1 MKTSYQRELK
11 RNYLIVET
19 EKSDTREEPP
29 FEQKMLEQNQIDG
42 ILRFQVRQKDE
53 EVRFFYEITSKQPLI
68 RLLEG
73 QTIQADQ
80 IRALVLG
87 IARSLDHMEQYLIS
101 EKSVLLDP
109 EYLYVDPESLKVWLC
124 LVPGLECD
132 FPEDYSRFL
141 EYLLGKVDHRDKE
154 SVVLAY
160 GLYQET
166 RKENYGMADILRLA
180 QQKGSVSGPNHKS
193 GMENKEQDSAGLDT
207 SSTTDWNKVGEKST
221 KAAFR
226 TRKNEKGEAESGI
239 GTGKNMQM
247 RRPENEWQLGTV
259 RTNRIQT
266 DAQEETTGLLG
277 RWKQRRKERK
287 EEKQREIERAIQMP
301 WDTIAFSG
309 GFTGQPEAQA
319 GYGEME
325 YKTEYGIEYGGAA
338 YDSGSRAGR
347 QQPAGTGTAAQS
359 SDTVLLNGEI
369 NGTAAEGKRLT
380 ALDPGAEDIVIAY
393 YPFIIGKQENLVD
406 YVLHQET
413 VSRLH
418 LRIDRKEDRYYVQD
432 LNSTNGTMAGGH
444 MLENNEIMEIWDGVE
459 ISIAGARYRFE

>member
-19 EKSDTREEPP
+19 ETSEGQGEPP

-53 EVRFFYEITSKQPLI
+53 EVRFFYEITSKQPLS

-73 QTIQADQ
+73 QTIQAEQ
-80 IRALVLG
+80 IRALEFG
-87 IARSLDHMEQYLIS
+87 IARSLDHMEQYLLS

-124 LVPGLECD
+124 LVPGMECD

-166 RKENYGMADILRLA
+166 RKENYGMTDILRLA
-180 QQKGSVSGPNHKS
+180 QQKSSVSGPNHKNGTKS
-193 GMENKEQDSAGLDT
+193 QWQRSDDLEVLQSAGG
-207 SSTTDWNKVGEKST
+207 NIAGEKSLEEGDHVQ
-221 KAAFR
+221 R
-226 TRKNEKGEAESGI
+226 SR
-239 GTGKNMQM
+239 Q
-247 RRPENEWQLGTV
+247 ENGWQLGTV
-259 RTNRIQT
+259 RGKQIQT
-266 DAQEETTGLLG
+266 DAQEESAGLLG

-287 EEKQREIERAIQMP
+287 EEKQRELERAVQMP
-301 WDTIAFSG
+301 WDTIAFDGAS
-309 GFTGQPEAQA
+309 PEEWGTPE
-319 GYGEME
+319 GYGRAE
-325 YKTEYGIEYGGAA
+325 YKEERGTENSGVRYEMGNGGTA
-338 YDSGSRAGR
+338 YDPGSRAGR
-347 QQPAGTGTAAQS
+347 QQPLEAAAAAQS
-359 SDTVLLNGEI
+359 SDTILLNGET
-369 NGTAAEGKRLT
+369 NGATAQVKRLT
-380 ALDPGAEDIVIAY
+380 ALEPGTEDIVIAY

-406 YVLHQET
+406 YVLRRET

-444 MLENNEIMEIWDGVE
+444 ILENNEIMEIWDGVE

>member
-19 EKSDTREEPP
+19 ETSEGQGEPP

-53 EVRFFYEITSKQPLI
+53 EVRFFYEITSKQPLS

-73 QTIQADQ
+73 QTIQAEQ
-80 IRALVLG
+80 IRALVFG
-87 IARSLDHMEQYLIS
+87 IARSLDHMEQYLLS

-124 LVPGLECD
+124 LVPGMECD

-180 QQKGSVSGPNHKS
+180 QQKSSVSGPNHKS
-193 GMENKEQDSAGLDT
+193 GTKSQWQRSDDLEVLQSAGG
-207 SSTTDWNKVGEKST
+207 NIAGEKSLEEGDHVQ
-221 KAAFR
+221 R
-226 TRKNEKGEAESGI
+226 SR
-239 GTGKNMQM
+239 Q
-247 RRPENEWQLGTV
+247 ENGWQLGTV
-259 RTNRIQT
+259 RGKQIQT
-266 DAQEETTGLLG
+266 DAQEEPAGLLG

-287 EEKQREIERAIQMP
+287 EEKQRELERAVQMP
-301 WDTIAFSG
+301 WDTIAFDGTS
-309 GFTGQPEAQA
+309 PEEWGTPE
-319 GYGEME
+319 GYGRAE
-325 YKTEYGIEYGGAA
+325 YKEERGTENSGVRYEMGNGGTA
-338 YDSGSRAGR
+338 YDPGSRAGR
-347 QQPAGTGTAAQS
+347 QQPLEAAAAAQS
-359 SDTVLLNGEI
+359 SDTILLNGET
-369 NGTAAEGKRLT
+369 NGAAAQVKRLT
-380 ALDPGAEDIVIAY
+380 ALEPGTEDIVIAY

-406 YVLHQET
+406 YVLRRET

>member
-19 EKSDTREEPP
+19 ETSEGQGEPP

-53 EVRFFYEITSKQPLI
+53 EVRFFYEITSKQPLS

-73 QTIQADQ
+73 QTIQAEQ
-80 IRALVLG
+80 IRALVFG
-87 IARSLDHMEQYLIS
+87 IARSLDHMEQYLLS

-124 LVPGLECD
+124 LVPGMECD

-154 SVVLAY
+154 SAY

-166 RKENYGMADILRLA
+166 RKENYGMTDILRLA
-180 QQKGSVSGPNHKS
+180 QQKSSVSGPNHKNGTKS
-193 GMENKEQDSAGLDT
+193 QWQRSDDLEVLQSAGG
-207 SSTTDWNKVGEKST
+207 NIAGEKSLEEGDHVQ
-221 KAAFR
+221 R
-226 TRKNEKGEAESGI
+226 SR
-239 GTGKNMQM
+239 Q
-247 RRPENEWQLGTV
+247 ENGWQLGTV
-259 RTNRIQT
+259 RGKQIQT
-266 DAQEETTGLLG
+266 DAQEESAGLLG

-287 EEKQREIERAIQMP
+287 EEKQRELERAVQMP
-301 WDTIAFSG
+301 WDTIAFDGAS
-309 GFTGQPEAQA
+309 PEEWGTPE
-319 GYGEME
+319 GYGRAE
-325 YKTEYGIEYGGAA
+325 YKEERGTENSGVRYEMGNGGTA
-338 YDSGSRAGR
+338 YDPGSRAGR
-347 QQPAGTGTAAQS
+347 QQPLEAAAAAQS
-359 SDTVLLNGEI
+359 SDTILLNGET
-369 NGTAAEGKRLT
+369 NGATAQVKRLT
-380 ALDPGAEDIVIAY
+380 ALEPGTEDIVIAY

-406 YVLHQET
+406 YVLRRET

-444 MLENNEIMEIWDGVE
+444 ILENNEIMEIWDGVE

>member
-19 EKSDTREEPP
+19 ETSEGQGEPP

-53 EVRFFYEITSKQPLI
+53 EVRFFYEITSKQPLS

-73 QTIQADQ
+73 QTIQAEQ
-80 IRALVLG
+80 IRALVFG
-87 IARSLDHMEQYLIS
+87 IARSLDHMEQYLLS

-124 LVPGLECD
+124 LVPGMECD

-180 QQKGSVSGPNHKS
+180 QQKSSVSGPNHKS
-193 GMENKEQDSAGLDT
+193 GTKSQWQRSDDLEVLQSAGG
-207 SSTTDWNKVGEKST
+207 NIAGEKSLEEGDHVQ
-221 KAAFR
+221 R
-226 TRKNEKGEAESGI
+226 SR
-239 GTGKNMQM
+239 Q
-247 RRPENEWQLGTV
+247 ENGWQLGTV
-259 RTNRIQT
+259 RGKQIQT
-266 DAQEETTGLLG
+266 DAQEEPAGLLG
-277 RWKQRRKERK
+277 RWKQRRKERT
-287 EEKQREIERAIQMP
+287 EEKQRDLERAVQMP
-301 WDTIAFSG
+301 WDTIAFDGAS
-309 GFTGQPEAQA
+309 PEEWGTPE
-319 GYGEME
+319 GYGRAE
-325 YKTEYGIEYGGAA
+325 YKEERGTENSGVRYEMGNGGTA
-338 YDSGSRAGR
+338 YDPGSRAGR
-347 QQPAGTGTAAQS
+347 QQPLEAAAAAQS
-359 SDTVLLNGEI
+359 SDTILLNGET
-369 NGTAAEGKRLT
+369 NGAAAQVKRLT
-380 ALDPGAEDIVIAY
+380 ALEPGTEDIVIAY

-406 YVLHQET
+406 YVLRRET

-418 LRIDRKEDRYYVQD
+418 LRIDRKEERYYVQD

>member
-19 EKSDTREEPP
+19 ETSEGQGEPP

-53 EVRFFYEITSKQPLI
+53 EVRFFYEITSKQPLS

-73 QTIQADQ
+73 QTIQAEQ
-80 IRALVLG
+80 IRALVFG
-87 IARSLDHMEQYLIS
+87 IARSLDHMEQYLLS

-124 LVPGLECD
+124 LVPGMECD

-180 QQKGSVSGPNHKS
+180 QQKSSVSGPNHKS
-193 GMENKEQDSAGLDT
+193 GTKSQWQRSDDLEVLQSAGG
-207 SSTTDWNKVGEKST
+207 NIAGEKSLEEGDHVQ
-221 KAAFR
+221 R
-226 TRKNEKGEAESGI
+226 SR
-239 GTGKNMQM
+239 Q
-247 RRPENEWQLGTV
+247 ENGWQLGTV
-259 RTNRIQT
+259 RGKQIQT
-266 DAQEETTGLLG
+266 DAQEEPAGLLG

-287 EEKQREIERAIQMP
+287 EEKQRELERAVQMP
-301 WDTIAFSG
+301 WDTIAFDGVS
-309 GFTGQPEAQA
+309 PEEWGTPE
-319 GYGEME
+319 GYGRAE
-325 YKTEYGIEYGGAA
+325 YKEERGTENSGVRYEMGNGGTA
-338 YDSGSRAGR
+338 YDPGSRAGR
-347 QQPAGTGTAAQS
+347 QQPLEAAAAAQS
-359 SDTVLLNGEI
+359 SDTILLNGET
-369 NGTAAEGKRLT
+369 NGAASQVKRLT
-380 ALDPGAEDIVIAY
+380 ALEPGTEDIVIAY

-406 YVLHQET
+406 YVLRRET

-418 LRIDRKEDRYYVQD
+418 LRIDRKEERYYVQD

>member
-19 EKSDTREEPP
+19 ETSEGQGEPP

-53 EVRFFYEITSKQPLI
+53 EVRFFYEITSKQPLS

-73 QTIQADQ
+73 QTIQAEQ
-80 IRALVLG
+80 IRALVFG
-87 IARSLDHMEQYLIS
+87 IARSLDHMEQYLLS

-124 LVPGLECD
+124 LVPGMECD

-166 RKENYGMADILRLA
+166 RKENYGMTDILRLA
-180 QQKGSVSGPNHKS
+180 QQKSSVSGPNHKNGTKS
-193 GMENKEQDSAGLDT
+193 QWQRSDDLEVLQSAGG
-207 SSTTDWNKVGEKST
+207 NIAGEKSLEEGDHVQ
-221 KAAFR
+221 R
-226 TRKNEKGEAESGI
+226 SR
-239 GTGKNMQM
+239 Q
-247 RRPENEWQLGTV
+247 ENGWQLGTV
-259 RTNRIQT
+259 RGKQIQT
-266 DAQEETTGLLG
+266 DAQEESAGLLG

-287 EEKQREIERAIQMP
+287 EEKQRELERAVQMP
-301 WDTIAFSG
+301 WDTIAFDGAS
-309 GFTGQPEAQA
+309 PEEWGTPE
-319 GYGEME
+319 GYGRAE
-325 YKTEYGIEYGGAA
+325 YKEERGTENSGVRYEMGNGGTA
-338 YDSGSRAGR
+338 YDPGSRAGR
-347 QQPAGTGTAAQS
+347 QQPLEAAAAAQS
-359 SDTVLLNGEI
+359 SYTILLNGET
-369 NGTAAEGKRLT
+369 NGATAQVKRLT
-380 ALDPGAEDIVIAY
+380 ALEPGTEDIVIAY

-406 YVLHQET
+406 YVLRRET

-444 MLENNEIMEIWDGVE
+444 ILENNEIMEIWDGVE

>member
-19 EKSDTREEPP
+19 ETSEGQGEPP

-53 EVRFFYEITSKQPLI
+53 EVRFFYEITSKQPLS

-73 QTIQADQ
+73 QTIQAEQ
-80 IRALVLG
+80 IRALVFG
-87 IARSLDHMEQYLIS
+87 IARSLDHMEQYLLS

-124 LVPGLECD
+124 LVPGMECD

-166 RKENYGMADILRLA
+166 RKENYGMTDILRLA
-180 QQKGSVSGPNHKS
+180 QQKSSVSGPNHKNGTKS
-193 GMENKEQDSAGLDT
+193 QWQRSDDLEVLQSAGG
-207 SSTTDWNKVGEKST
+207 NIAGEKSLEEGDHVQ
-221 KAAFR
+221 R
-226 TRKNEKGEAESGI
+226 SR
-239 GTGKNMQM
+239 Q
-247 RRPENEWQLGTV
+247 ENGWQLGTV
-259 RTNRIQT
+259 RGKQIQT
-266 DAQEETTGLLG
+266 DAQEESAGLLG

-287 EEKQREIERAIQMP
+287 EEKQRELERAVQMP
-301 WDTIAFSG
+301 WDTIAFDGAS
-309 GFTGQPEAQA
+309 PEEWGTQE
-319 GYGEME
+319 GYGRAE
-325 YKTEYGIEYGGAA
+325 YKEERGTENSGVRYEMGNGGTA
-338 YDSGSRAGR
+338 YDPGSRAGR
-347 QQPAGTGTAAQS
+347 QQPLEAAAAAQS
-359 SDTVLLNGEI
+359 SDTILLNGET
-369 NGTAAEGKRLT
+369 NGATAQVKRLT
-380 ALDPGAEDIVIAY
+380 ALEPGTEDIVIAY

-406 YVLHQET
+406 YVLRRET

-444 MLENNEIMEIWDGVE
+444 ILENNEIMEIWDGVE

>member
-19 EKSDTREEPP
+19 ETSEGQGEPP

-53 EVRFFYEITSKQPLI
+53 EVRFFYEITSKQPLS

-73 QTIQADQ
+73 QTIQAEQ
-80 IRALVLG
+80 IRALVFG
-87 IARSLDHMEQYLIS
+87 IARSLDHMEQYLLS

-124 LVPGLECD
+124 LVPGMECD

-166 RKENYGMADILRLA
+166 RQENYGMADILRLA
-180 QQKGSVSGPNHKS
+180 QQKSSVSGPNHKS
-193 GMENKEQDSAGLDT
+193 GTKSQWQRADDLEVLQSAGG
-207 SSTTDWNKVGEKST
+207 NIAGEKSLEEGDHVQ
-221 KAAFR
+221 R
-226 TRKNEKGEAESGI
+226 SR
-239 GTGKNMQM
+239 Q
-247 RRPENEWQLGTV
+247 ENGWQLGTV
-259 RTNRIQT
+259 RGKQIQT
-266 DAQEETTGLLG
+266 DAQEEPVGLLG

-287 EEKQREIERAIQMP
+287 EEKQRELERAVQMP
-301 WDTIAFSG
+301 WDTIAFDGAS
-309 GFTGQPEAQA
+309 PEEWGTPE
-319 GYGEME
+319 GYGRAE
-325 YKTEYGIEYGGAA
+325 YKEERGTENSGVRYEMGNGGTA
-338 YDSGSRAGR
+338 YDPGSRAGR
-347 QQPAGTGTAAQS
+347 QQPLEAAAAAQS
-359 SDTVLLNGEI
+359 SDTILLNGET
-369 NGTAAEGKRLT
+369 NGAAAQVKRLT
-380 ALDPGAEDIVIAY
+380 ALEPGTEDIVIAY

-406 YVLHQET
+406 YVLRRET

-418 LRIDRKEDRYYVQD
+418 LRLDRKEERYYVQD

>member
-19 EKSDTREEPP
+19 ETSEGQGEPP

-53 EVRFFYEITSKQPLI
+53 EVRFFYEITSKQPLS

-73 QTIQADQ
+73 QTIQAEQ
-80 IRALVLG
+80 IRALVFG
-87 IARSLDHMEQYLIS
+87 IARSLDHMEQYLLS

-124 LVPGLECD
+124 LVPGMECD

-166 RKENYGMADILRLA
+166 RKENYGMTDILRLA
-180 QQKGSVSGPNHKS
+180 QQKSSVSGPNHKNGTKS
-193 GMENKEQDSAGLDT
+193 QWQRSDDLEVLQSAGG
-207 SSTTDWNKVGEKST
+207 NIAGEKSLEEGDHVQ
-221 KAAFR
+221 R
-226 TRKNEKGEAESGI
+226 SR
-239 GTGKNMQM
+239 Q
-247 RRPENEWQLGTV
+247 ENGWQLGTV
-259 RTNRIQT
+259 RGKQIQT
-266 DAQEETTGLLG
+266 DAQEESAGLLG

-287 EEKQREIERAIQMP
+287 EEKRRELERAVQMP
-301 WDTIAFSG
+301 WDTIAFDGAS
-309 GFTGQPEAQA
+309 PEEWGTPE
-319 GYGEME
+319 GYGRAE
-325 YKTEYGIEYGGAA
+325 YKEERGTENSGVRYEMGNGGTA
-338 YDSGSRAGR
+338 YDPGSRAGR
-347 QQPAGTGTAAQS
+347 QQPLEAAAAAQS
-359 SDTVLLNGEI
+359 SDTILLNGET
-369 NGTAAEGKRLT
+369 NGATAQVKRLT
-380 ALDPGAEDIVIAY
+380 ALEPGTEDIVIAY

-406 YVLHQET
+406 YVLRRET

-418 LRIDRKEDRYYVQD
+418 LRIDRKEERYYVQD

>member
-19 EKSDTREEPP
+19 ETSEGQGEPP

-53 EVRFFYEITSKQPLI
+53 EVRFFYEITSKQPLS

-73 QTIQADQ
+73 QTIQAEQ
-80 IRALVLG
+80 IRALVFG
-87 IARSLDHMEQYLIS
+87 IARSLDHMEQYLLS

-124 LVPGLECD
+124 LVPGMECD

-180 QQKGSVSGPNHKS
+180 QQKSSVSGPNHKNGTKS
-193 GMENKEQDSAGLDT
+193 QWQRSADLEVLQSAGG
-207 SSTTDWNKVGEKST
+207 NIAGEKSLEEGDHVQ
-221 KAAFR
+221 R
-226 TRKNEKGEAESGI
+226 SR
-239 GTGKNMQM
+239 Q
-247 RRPENEWQLGTV
+247 ENGWQLGTV
-259 RTNRIQT
+259 RGKQIQT
-266 DAQEETTGLLG
+266 DAQEESAGLLG

-287 EEKQREIERAIQMP
+287 EEKQRELERAVQMP
-301 WDTIAFSG
+301 WDTIAFDGAS
-309 GFTGQPEAQA
+309 PEEWGTPE
-319 GYGEME
+319 GYGRAE
-325 YKTEYGIEYGGAA
+325 YKEERGTENSGVRYEMGNGGTA
-338 YDSGSRAGR
+338 YDPGSRAGR
-347 QQPAGTGTAAQS
+347 QQPLEAAAAAQS
-359 SDTVLLNGEI
+359 SDTILLNGET
-369 NGTAAEGKRLT
+369 NGATAQVKRLT
-380 ALDPGAEDIVIAY
+380 ALEPGTEDIVIAY

-406 YVLHQET
+406 YVLRRET

-444 MLENNEIMEIWDGVE
+444 ILENNEIMEIWDGVE

>member
-19 EKSDTREEPP
+19 ETSEGQGEPP

-53 EVRFFYEITSKQPLI
+53 EVRFFYEITSKQPLS

-73 QTIQADQ
+73 QTIQAEQ
-80 IRALVLG
+80 IRALVFG
-87 IARSLDHMEQYLIS
+87 IARSLDHMEQYLLS

-124 LVPGLECD
+124 LVPGMECD
-132 FPEDYSRFL
+132 FPEDYSQFL

-180 QQKGSVSGPNHKS
+180 QQKSSVSGPNHKS
-193 GMENKEQDSAGLDT
+193 GTKSQWQRSDDLEVLQSAGG
-207 SSTTDWNKVGEKST
+207 NIAGEKSLEEGDHVQ
-221 KAAFR
+221 R
-226 TRKNEKGEAESGI
+226 SR
-239 GTGKNMQM
+239 Q
-247 RRPENEWQLGTV
+247 ENGWQLGTV
-259 RTNRIQT
+259 RGKQIQT
-266 DAQEETTGLLG
+266 DAQEEAAGLFG
-277 RWKQRRKERK
+277 KWKQRRKERK
-287 EEKQREIERAIQMP
+287 EEKERELERAMQMP
-301 WDTIAFSG
+301 WDTIAFDGAS
-309 GFTGQPEAQA
+309 PEEWGTPE
-319 GYGEME
+319 GYGRAE
-325 YKTEYGIEYGGAA
+325 YKEERGTENSGVRYEMGNGGTA
-338 YDSGSRAGR
+338 YDPGSRAGR
-347 QQPAGTGTAAQS
+347 QQPLEAAAAAQS
-359 SDTVLLNGEI
+359 SDTILLNGET
-369 NGTAAEGKRLT
+369 NGAAAQVKRLT
-380 ALDPGAEDIVIAY
+380 ALEPGTEDIVIAY

-406 YVLHQET
+406 YVLRRET

-418 LRIDRKEDRYYVQD
+418 LRIDRKEERYYVQD

>member
-19 EKSDTREEPP
+19 ETSEGQGEPP

-53 EVRFFYEITSKQPLI
+53 EVRFFYEITSKQPLS

-73 QTIQADQ
+73 QTIQAEQ
-80 IRALVLG
+80 IRALVFG
-87 IARSLDHMEQYLIS
+87 IARSLDHMEQYLLS

-124 LVPGLECD
+124 LVPGMECD

-180 QQKGSVSGPNHKS
+180 QQKSSVSGPNHKS
-193 GMENKEQDSAGLDT
+193 GTKSQWQRSDDLEVLQSAGG
-207 SSTTDWNKVGEKST
+207 NIAGEKSLEEGDHVQ
-221 KAAFR
+221 R
-226 TRKNEKGEAESGI
+226 SG
-239 GTGKNMQM
+239 Q
-247 RRPENEWQLGTV
+247 ENGWQLGTV
-259 RTNRIQT
+259 RGKQIQT
-266 DAQEETTGLLG
+266 DAQEEPAGLLG

-287 EEKQREIERAIQMP
+287 EEKQRELERAVQMP
-301 WDTIAFSG
+301 WDTIAFDGASQEEWG
-309 GFTGQPEAQA
+309 TPE
-319 GYGEME
+319 GYGRAE
-325 YKTEYGIEYGGAA
+325 YKEERGTENSGVRYEMGNGGTAH
-338 YDSGSRAGR
+338 DPGSRAGR
-347 QQPAGTGTAAQS
+347 QQPLEAAAAAQS
-359 SDTVLLNGEI
+359 SDTILLNGET
-369 NGTAAEGKRLT
+369 NGAAAQVKRLT
-380 ALDPGAEDIVIAY
+380 ALEAGTEDIVIAY

-406 YVLHQET
+406 YVLRRET

>member
-19 EKSDTREEPP
+19 ETSEGQGEPP

-53 EVRFFYEITSKQPLI
+53 EVRFFYEITSKQPLS

-73 QTIQADQ
+73 QTIQAEQ
-80 IRALVLG
+80 IRTLVFG
-87 IARSLDHMEQYLIS
+87 IARSLDHMEQYLLS

-124 LVPGLECD
+124 LVPGMECD

-180 QQKGSVSGPNHKS
+180 QQKSSVSGPNHKS
-193 GMENKEQDSAGLDT
+193 GTKSQWQRSDDLEVLQSAGG
-207 SSTTDWNKVGEKST
+207 NIAGEKSLEEGDHVQ
-221 KAAFR
+221 R
-226 TRKNEKGEAESGI
+226 SR
-239 GTGKNMQM
+239 Q
-247 RRPENEWQLGTV
+247 ENGWQLGTV
-259 RTNRIQT
+259 RGKQIQT
-266 DAQEETTGLLG
+266 DAQEEPAGLLG

-287 EEKQREIERAIQMP
+287 EEKQRELERAVQMP
-301 WDTIAFSG
+301 WDTIAFDGAS
-309 GFTGQPEAQA
+309 PEEWGTPE
-319 GYGEME
+319 GYGRAE
-325 YKTEYGIEYGGAA
+325 YKEERGTENSGVRYEMGNGGTA
-338 YDSGSRAGR
+338 YDPGSRAGR
-347 QQPAGTGTAAQS
+347 QQPLEAAAAAQS
-359 SDTVLLNGEI
+359 SDTILLNGET
-369 NGTAAEGKRLT
+369 NGAAAQVKRLT
-380 ALDPGAEDIVIAY
+380 ALEAGTEDIVIAY

-406 YVLHQET
+406 YVLRRET

>member
-19 EKSDTREEPP
+19 ETSEGQGEPP

-53 EVRFFYEITSKQPLI
+53 EVRFFYEITSKQPLS

-73 QTIQADQ
+73 QTIQAEQ
-80 IRALVLG
+80 IRALVFG
-87 IARSLDHMEQYLIS
+87 IARSLDHMEQYLLS

-124 LVPGLECD
+124 LVPGMECD

-180 QQKGSVSGPNHKS
+180 QQKSSVSGPNHKNGTKS
-193 GMENKEQDSAGLDT
+193 QWQRSDDLEVLQSAGG
-207 SSTTDWNKVGEKST
+207 NIAGEKSLEEGDHVQ
-221 KAAFR
+221 R
-226 TRKNEKGEAESGI
+226 SR
-239 GTGKNMQM
+239 Q
-247 RRPENEWQLGTV
+247 ENGWQLGTV
-259 RTNRIQT
+259 RGKQIQT
-266 DAQEETTGLLG
+266 DAQEESAGLLG

-287 EEKQREIERAIQMP
+287 EEKQRELERAVQMP
-301 WDTIAFSG
+301 WDTIAFDGAS
-309 GFTGQPEAQA
+309 PEEWGTPE
-319 GYGEME
+319 GYGRAE
-325 YKTEYGIEYGGAA
+325 YKEERGTENSGVRYEMGNGGTA
-338 YDSGSRAGR
+338 YDPGSRAGR
-347 QQPAGTGTAAQS
+347 QQPLEAAAAAQS
-359 SDTVLLNGEI
+359 SDTILLNGET
-369 NGTAAEGKRLT
+369 NGAAAQVKRLT
-380 ALDPGAEDIVIAY
+380 ALEPGTEDIVIAY

-406 YVLHQET
+406 YVLRRET

-444 MLENNEIMEIWDGVE
+444 ILENNEIMEIWDGVE
-459 ISIAGARYRFE
+459 ISIAGARYRFV

>member
-19 EKSDTREEPP
+19 ETSEGQGEPP

-53 EVRFFYEITSKQPLI
+53 EVRFFYEITSKQPLS

-73 QTIQADQ
+73 QTIQAEQ
-80 IRALVLG
+80 IRALVFG
-87 IARSLDHMEQYLIS
+87 IARSLDHMEQYLLS

-124 LVPGLECD
+124 LVPGMECD

-180 QQKGSVSGPNHKS
+180 QQKSSVSGPNHKNGTKS
-193 GMENKEQDSAGLDT
+193 QWQRSDDLEVLQSAGG
-207 SSTTDWNKVGEKST
+207 NIAGEKSLEEGDHVQ
-221 KAAFR
+221 R
-226 TRKNEKGEAESGI
+226 SR
-239 GTGKNMQM
+239 Q
-247 RRPENEWQLGTV
+247 ENGWQLGTV
-259 RTNRIQT
+259 RGKQIQT
-266 DAQEETTGLLG
+266 DAQEESAGLLG

-287 EEKQREIERAIQMP
+287 EEKQRELERAVQMP
-301 WDTIAFSG
+301 WDTIAFDGAS
-309 GFTGQPEAQA
+309 PEEWGTPE
-319 GYGEME
+319 GYGRAE
-325 YKTEYGIEYGGAA
+325 YKEERGTENSGVRYEMGNGGTA
-338 YDSGSRAGR
+338 YDPGSRAGR
-347 QQPAGTGTAAQS
+347 QQPLEDAAAAQS
-359 SDTVLLNGEI
+359 SDTILLNGET
-369 NGTAAEGKRLT
+369 NGATAQVKRLT
-380 ALDPGAEDIVIAY
+380 ALEPGTEDIVIAY

-406 YVLHQET
+406 YVLRRET

-444 MLENNEIMEIWDGVE
+444 ILENNEIMEIWDGVE

>member
-11 RNYLIVET
+11 RNYLIVEM

-42 ILRFQVRQKDE
+42 ILHFQVRQKDE
-53 EVRFFYEITSKQPLI
+53 EIRFFYEITSKQPLS

-73 QTIQADQ
+73 QTIQAEQ

-87 IARSLDHMEQYLIS
+87 IARSLDHMEQYLLS
-101 EKSVLLDP
+101 EKNVLLDP

-180 QQKGSVSGPNHKS
+180 QQKSGVSGPNHKS
-193 GMENKEQDSAGLDT
+193 GDGSRLSTPAGLEIPQ
-207 SSTTDWNKVGEKST
+207 TTERSRIEEKSSELV
-221 KAAFR
+221 FR
-226 TRKNEKGEAESGI
+226 KRKNGEGEI
-239 GTGKNMQM
+239 ENRTGPGKKVQM
-247 RRPENEWQLGTV
+247 NKQENSWQLGKV
-259 RTNRIQT
+259 RGNQIQT
-266 DAQEETTGLLG
+266 DAQEEAAGLFG
-277 RWKQRRKERK
+277 KWRQRRKERK
-287 EEKQREIERAIQMP
+287 EEKERELERAMQMP
-301 WDTIAFSG
+301 WDTIAFDGGSTEEWGNPEGNGRAEYKAAYGSEHG
-309 GFTGQPEAQA
+309 GFRNDLNRREDKQRPGEAV
-319 GYGEME
+319 
-325 YKTEYGIEYGGAA
+325 
-338 YDSGSRAGR
+338 
-347 QQPAGTGTAAQS
+347 AAQS
-359 SDTVLLNGEI
+359 SDTILLNGEM
-369 NGTAAEGKRLT
+369 NGTAAQVKRLT

-406 YVLHQET
+406 YVLHRET

-444 MLENNEIMEIWDGVE
+444 MLENNEIMEIWDGME
-459 ISIAGARYRFE
+459 ISIAGERYRFE

>member
-1 MKTSYQRELK
+1 MEPGGGYDMKTSYQRELK

-19 EKSDTREEPP
+19 ETSEGQGEPP

-53 EVRFFYEITSKQPLI
+53 EVRFFYEITSKQPLS

-73 QTIQADQ
+73 QTIQAEQ
-80 IRALVLG
+80 IRALVFG
-87 IARSLDHMEQYLIS
+87 IARSLDHMEQYLLS

-124 LVPGLECD
+124 LVPGMECD

-180 QQKGSVSGPNHKS
+180 QQKSSVSGPNHKNGTKS
-193 GMENKEQDSAGLDT
+193 QWQRSDDLEVLQSAGG
-207 SSTTDWNKVGEKST
+207 NIAGEKSLEEGDHVQ
-221 KAAFR
+221 R
-226 TRKNEKGEAESGI
+226 SR
-239 GTGKNMQM
+239 Q
-247 RRPENEWQLGTV
+247 ENGWQLGTV
-259 RTNRIQT
+259 RGKQIQT
-266 DAQEETTGLLG
+266 DAQEESAGLLG

-287 EEKQREIERAIQMP
+287 EEKQRELERAVQMP
-301 WDTIAFSG
+301 WDTIAFDGAS
-309 GFTGQPEAQA
+309 PEEWGTPE
-319 GYGEME
+319 GYGRAE
-325 YKTEYGIEYGGAA
+325 YKEERGTENSGVRYEMGNGGTA
-338 YDSGSRAGR
+338 YDPGSRAGR
-347 QQPAGTGTAAQS
+347 QQPLEAAAAAQS
-359 SDTVLLNGEI
+359 SDTILLNGET
-369 NGTAAEGKRLT
+369 NGATAQVKRLT
-380 ALDPGAEDIVIAY
+380 ALEPGTEDIVIAY

-406 YVLHQET
+406 YVLRRET

-444 MLENNEIMEIWDGVE
+444 ILENNEIMEIWDGVE

>member
-19 EKSDTREEPP
+19 ETSEGQGEPP

-53 EVRFFYEITSKQPLI
+53 EVRFFYEITSKQPLS

-73 QTIQADQ
+73 QTIQAEQ
-80 IRALVLG
+80 IRALVFG
-87 IARSLDHMEQYLIS
+87 IARSLDHMEQYLLS

-124 LVPGLECD
+124 LVPGMECD

-166 RKENYGMADILRLA
+166 RKENYGMTDILRLA
-180 QQKGSVSGPNHKS
+180 QQKSSVSGPNHKNGTKS
-193 GMENKEQDSAGLDT
+193 QWQRSDDLEVLQSAGG
-207 SSTTDWNKVGEKST
+207 NIAGEKSLEEGDHVQ
-221 KAAFR
+221 R
-226 TRKNEKGEAESGI
+226 SR
-239 GTGKNMQM
+239 Q
-247 RRPENEWQLGTV
+247 ENGWQLGTV
-259 RTNRIQT
+259 RGKQIQT
-266 DAQEETTGLLG
+266 DAQEESAGLLG

-287 EEKQREIERAIQMP
+287 EEKQRELERAVQMP
-301 WDTIAFSG
+301 WDTIAFDGAS
-309 GFTGQPEAQA
+309 PEEWGTPE
-319 GYGEME
+319 GYGRAE
-325 YKTEYGIEYGGAA
+325 YKEERGTENSGVRYEMGNGGTA
-338 YDSGSRAGR
+338 YDPGSRAGR
-347 QQPAGTGTAAQS
+347 QQPLEAAAAAQS
-359 SDTVLLNGEI
+359 SDTILLNGET
-369 NGTAAEGKRLT
+369 NGAAAQVKRLT
-380 ALDPGAEDIVIAY
+380 ALEPGTEDIVIAY

-406 YVLHQET
+406 YVLRRET

-444 MLENNEIMEIWDGVE
+444 ILENNEIMEIWDGVE

>member
-19 EKSDTREEPP
+19 ETSEGQGEPP

-53 EVRFFYEITSKQPLI
+53 EVRFFYEITSKQPLS

-73 QTIQADQ
+73 QTIQAEQ
-80 IRALVLG
+80 IRALVFG
-87 IARSLDHMEQYLIS
+87 IARSLDHMEQYLLS

-124 LVPGLECD
+124 LVPGMECD

-180 QQKGSVSGPNHKS
+180 QQKSSVSGANHKNGTKS
-193 GMENKEQDSAGLDT
+193 QWQRSDDLEVLQSAGG
-207 SSTTDWNKVGEKST
+207 NIAGEKSLEEGDHVQ
-221 KAAFR
+221 R
-226 TRKNEKGEAESGI
+226 SR
-239 GTGKNMQM
+239 Q
-247 RRPENEWQLGTV
+247 ENGWQLGTV
-259 RTNRIQT
+259 RGKQIQT
-266 DAQEETTGLLG
+266 DAQEESAGLLG

-287 EEKQREIERAIQMP
+287 EEKQRELERAVQMP
-301 WDTIAFSG
+301 WDTIAFDGAS
-309 GFTGQPEAQA
+309 PEEWGTPE
-319 GYGEME
+319 GYGRAE
-325 YKTEYGIEYGGAA
+325 YKEERGTENSGVRYEMGNGGTA
-338 YDSGSRAGR
+338 YDPGSRAGR
-347 QQPAGTGTAAQS
+347 QQPLEAAAAAQS
-359 SDTVLLNGEI
+359 SDTILLNGET
-369 NGTAAEGKRLT
+369 NGATAQVKRLT
-380 ALDPGAEDIVIAY
+380 ALEPGTEDIVIAY

-406 YVLHQET
+406 YVLRRET

-444 MLENNEIMEIWDGVE
+444 ILENNEIMEIWDGVE

>member
-19 EKSDTREEPP
+19 ETSEGQGEPP

-53 EVRFFYEITSKQPLI
+53 EVRFFYEITSKQPLS

-73 QTIQADQ
+73 QTIQAEQ
-80 IRALVLG
+80 IRALVFG
-87 IARSLDHMEQYLIS
+87 IARSLDHMEQYLLS

-124 LVPGLECD
+124 LVPGMECD

-166 RKENYGMADILRLA
+166 RKENYGMTDILRLA
-180 QQKGSVSGPNHKS
+180 QQKSSVSGPNHKNGTKS
-193 GMENKEQDSAGLDT
+193 QWQRSDDLEVLQSAGG
-207 SSTTDWNKVGEKST
+207 NIAGEKSLEEGDHVQ
-221 KAAFR
+221 R
-226 TRKNEKGEAESGI
+226 SR
-239 GTGKNMQM
+239 Q
-247 RRPENEWQLGTV
+247 ENGWQLGTV
-259 RTNRIQT
+259 RGKQIQT
-266 DAQEETTGLLG
+266 DAQEESAGLLG

-287 EEKQREIERAIQMP
+287 EEKQRELERAVQMP
-301 WDTIAFSG
+301 WDTIAFDGAS
-309 GFTGQPEAQA
+309 PEEWGTPE
-319 GYGEME
+319 GYGRAE
-325 YKTEYGIEYGGAA
+325 YKEERGTENSGVRYEMGNGGTA
-338 YDSGSRAGR
+338 YDPGSRAGR
-347 QQPAGTGTAAQS
+347 QQPLEAAAAAQS
-359 SDTVLLNGEI
+359 SDTILLNGET
-369 NGTAAEGKRLT
+369 NGATAQVKRLT
-380 ALDPGAEDIVIAY
+380 ALEPGTEDIVIAY
-393 YPFIIGKQENLVD
+393 YPFIIGKQKNLVD
-406 YVLHQET
+406 YVLRRET

-418 LRIDRKEDRYYVQD
+418 LRIDRKEERYYVQD

>member
-19 EKSDTREEPP
+19 ETSEGQGEPP

-53 EVRFFYEITSKQPLI
+53 EVRFFYEITSKQPLS

-73 QTIQADQ
+73 QTIQAEQ
-80 IRALVLG
+80 IRALVFG
-87 IARSLDHMEQYLIS
+87 IARSLDHMEQYLLS

-109 EYLYVDPESLKVWLC
+109 DYLDVDPESLKVWLC
-124 LVPGLECD
+124 LVPGMECD

-166 RKENYGMADILRLA
+166 RKENYGMTDILRLA
-180 QQKGSVSGPNHKS
+180 QQKSSVSGPNHKNGTKS
-193 GMENKEQDSAGLDT
+193 QWQRSDDLEVLQSAGG
-207 SSTTDWNKVGEKST
+207 NIAGEKSLEEGDHVQ
-221 KAAFR
+221 R
-226 TRKNEKGEAESGI
+226 SR
-239 GTGKNMQM
+239 Q
-247 RRPENEWQLGTV
+247 ENGWQLGTV
-259 RTNRIQT
+259 RGKQIQT
-266 DAQEETTGLLG
+266 DAQEESAGLLG

-287 EEKQREIERAIQMP
+287 EEKQRELERAVQMP
-301 WDTIAFSG
+301 WDTIAFDGAS
-309 GFTGQPEAQA
+309 PEEWGTPE
-319 GYGEME
+319 GYGRAE
-325 YKTEYGIEYGGAA
+325 YKEERGTENSGVRYEMGNGGTA
-338 YDSGSRAGR
+338 YDPGSRAGR
-347 QQPAGTGTAAQS
+347 QQPLEAAAAAQS
-359 SDTVLLNGEI
+359 SDTILLNGET
-369 NGTAAEGKRLT
+369 NGATAQVKRLT
-380 ALDPGAEDIVIAY
+380 ALEPGTEDIVIAY

-406 YVLHQET
+406 YVLRRET

-444 MLENNEIMEIWDGVE
+444 ILENNEIMEIWDGVE

>member
-19 EKSDTREEPP
+19 ETSEGQGEPP

-53 EVRFFYEITSKQPLI
+53 EVRFFYEITSKQPLS

-73 QTIQADQ
+73 QTIQAEQ
-80 IRALVLG
+80 IRALVFG
-87 IARSLDHMEQYLIS
+87 IARSLDHMEQYLLS

-124 LVPGLECD
+124 LVPGMECD

-180 QQKGSVSGPNHKS
+180 QQKSSVSGPNHKS
-193 GMENKEQDSAGLDT
+193 GTKSQWQRSDDLEVLQSAGG
-207 SSTTDWNKVGEKST
+207 NIAGEKSLEEGDHVQ
-221 KAAFR
+221 R
-226 TRKNEKGEAESGI
+226 SR
-239 GTGKNMQM
+239 Q
-247 RRPENEWQLGTV
+247 ENGWQLGTV
-259 RTNRIQT
+259 RGKQIQT
-266 DAQEETTGLLG
+266 DAQEEPAGLLG

-287 EEKQREIERAIQMP
+287 EEKQRDLERAVQMP
-301 WDTIAFSG
+301 WDTIAFDGAS
-309 GFTGQPEAQA
+309 PEEWGTPE
-319 GYGEME
+319 GYGRAE
-325 YKTEYGIEYGGAA
+325 YKEERGTENSGVRYEMGNGGTA
-338 YDSGSRAGR
+338 YDPGSRAGR
-347 QQPAGTGTAAQS
+347 QQPLEAAAAAQS
-359 SDTVLLNGEI
+359 SDTILLNGET
-369 NGTAAEGKRLT
+369 NGAAAQVKRLT
-380 ALDPGAEDIVIAY
+380 ALEPGTEDIVIAY

-406 YVLHQET
+406 YVLRRET

-418 LRIDRKEDRYYVQD
+418 LRIDRKEERYYVQD

>member
-19 EKSDTREEPP
+19 ETSEGQGEPP

-53 EVRFFYEITSKQPLI
+53 EVRFFYEITSKQPLS

-73 QTIQADQ
+73 QTIQAEQ
-80 IRALVLG
+80 IRALVFG
-87 IARSLDHMEQYLIS
+87 IARSLDHMEQYLLS

-124 LVPGLECD
+124 LVPGMECD

-180 QQKGSVSGPNHKS
+180 QQKSSVSGPNHKNGTKS
-193 GMENKEQDSAGLDT
+193 QWQRSDDLEVLQSAGG
-207 SSTTDWNKVGEKST
+207 NIAGEKSLEEGDHVQ
-221 KAAFR
+221 R
-226 TRKNEKGEAESGI
+226 SR
-239 GTGKNMQM
+239 Q
-247 RRPENEWQLGTV
+247 ENGWQLGTV
-259 RTNRIQT
+259 RGKQIQT
-266 DAQEETTGLLG
+266 DAQEESAGLLG

-287 EEKQREIERAIQMP
+287 EEKQRELERAVQMP
-301 WDTIAFSG
+301 WDTIAFDGAS
-309 GFTGQPEAQA
+309 PEEWGTPE
-319 GYGEME
+319 GYGRAE
-325 YKTEYGIEYGGAA
+325 YKEERGTENSGVRYEMGNGGTA
-338 YDSGSRAGR
+338 YDPGSRAGR
-347 QQPAGTGTAAQS
+347 QQPLEAAAAAQS
-359 SDTVLLNGEI
+359 SDTILLNGET
-369 NGTAAEGKRLT
+369 NGATAQVKRLT
-380 ALDPGAEDIVIAY
+380 ALEPGTEDIVIAY

-406 YVLHQET
+406 YVLRRET

-444 MLENNEIMEIWDGVE
+444 ILENNENMEIWDGVE

>member
-19 EKSDTREEPP
+19 ETSEGQGEPP

-53 EVRFFYEITSKQPLI
+53 EVRFFYEITSKQPLS

-73 QTIQADQ
+73 QTIQAEQ
-80 IRALVLG
+80 IRALVFG
-87 IARSLDHMEQYLIS
+87 IARSLDHMEQYLLS

-124 LVPGLECD
+124 LVPGMECD

-180 QQKGSVSGPNHKS
+180 QQKSRVSGPNHKNGTKS
-193 GMENKEQDSAGLDT
+193 QWQRSDDLEVLQSAGG
-207 SSTTDWNKVGEKST
+207 NIAGEKSLEEGDHVQ
-221 KAAFR
+221 R
-226 TRKNEKGEAESGI
+226 SR
-239 GTGKNMQM
+239 Q
-247 RRPENEWQLGTV
+247 ENGWQLGTV
-259 RTNRIQT
+259 RGKQIQT
-266 DAQEETTGLLG
+266 DAQEESAGLLG

-287 EEKQREIERAIQMP
+287 EEKQRELERAVQMP
-301 WDTIAFSG
+301 WDTIAFDGAS
-309 GFTGQPEAQA
+309 PEEWGTPE
-319 GYGEME
+319 GYGRAE
-325 YKTEYGIEYGGAA
+325 YKEERGTENSGVRYEMGNGGTA
-338 YDSGSRAGR
+338 YDPGSRAGR
-347 QQPAGTGTAAQS
+347 QQPLEAAAAAQS
-359 SDTVLLNGEI
+359 SDTILLNGET
-369 NGTAAEGKRLT
+369 NGATAQVKRLT
-380 ALDPGAEDIVIAY
+380 ALEPGTEDIVIAY

-406 YVLHQET
+406 YVLRRET

-444 MLENNEIMEIWDGVE
+444 ILENNEIMEIWDGVE